1 MLQVTA
7 PFQTDFS
14 WHHQH
19 QQGGGSTGLLPAEA
33 ASFGNFY
40 AAAYQQATTAAAA
53 AAYQQNN
60 PQPHPP
66 PQQQSRSVFSGDIRD
81 SIAGTDTTA
90 FPPFFASNR
99 RIRFAGMANNYFL
112 GLRHYSPI
120 YDETKKSIGLA
131 LS

>member
-1 MLQVTA
+1 MFFVLQVTA

-90 FPPFFASNR
+90 FPPFFCFQQTYSICHNDKQ
-99 RIRFAGMANNYFL
+99 FFL
-112 GLRHYSPI
+112 GLYQNSPI
-120 YDETKKSIGLA
+120 YYETK
-131 LS
+131 